1 MTAPFDPHL
10 PAAPPTPVAPA
21 RPGAAPRPGAAERP
35 SPFAR
40 TPEQAARLAEK
51 RAERVALWK
60 TIQDAGGIAA
70 WVRAELANK
79 GVSTD
84 GVDASALSDKQK
96 GAYKEKKRAEAEA
109 RRALKRLAWAAYRET
124 HITHLGGVH
133 WDDDQSPDKL
143 DVDGREERA
152 KDNGLTDLA
161 TPEALAKALGLTI
174 SRLRWLTYHR
184 EVDTG
189 THYRRWQI
197 PKRDGSMR
205 TITAP
210 KGHMK
215 AAQRWA
221 LRNVWDKLPVHGA
234 AHGFLTARSIVTNAR
249 AHAGADVIVKID
261 IKDFFPTITFR
272 RVKGLLRKA
281 GLPEGVATLLGL
293 LSTEPPRDT
302 VSHRGKTLY
311 VASGA
316 RALPQGA
323 PTSPQ
328 ITNTLCRRMDR
339 RLSGLARMLGMR
351 YTRYADDLTF
361 SWHSPS
367 AAAPKSGDTKSGD
380 TKSGDTKSADTK
392 SGGAA
397 RATSG
402 SSSRAPIGLL
412 LRGST
417 AILKAE
423 GFRVHAQKTRIMRAG
438 MRQAVTGLVVNQ
450 APGVPPARVPREV
463 VRKLRAAIKNRELG
477 REGKGPKETIAQ
489 LKGLA
494 AFVYMADPDKGRH
507 FLDRLGALEKAQ
519 EASPPERTPA

>member
-10 PAAPPTPVAPA
+10 PADPPA
-21 RPGAAPRPGAAERP
+21 RAEEPRSPSAPRRP
-35 SPFAR
+35 PSAVSAR
-40 TPEQAARLAEK
+40 TPEQAARLAAL
-51 RAERVALWK
+51 RQERITLWK
-60 TIQDAGGIAA
+60 AIQEAGGIAA
-70 WVRAELANK
+70 WVRAELGKK

-84 GVDASALSDKQK
+84 GLDPSTLSDRQK
-96 GAYKEKKRAEAEA
+96 GAFKEKKRAEAEA
-109 RRALKRLAWAAYRET
+109 RRALKRLAWDAYRET

-133 WDDDQSPDKL
+133 WDDDASPDKL

-152 KDNGLTDLA
+152 RDNQLTEQDSVDK
-161 TPEALAKALGLTI
+161 LAKALGMTI

-210 KGHMK
+210 KGHLK

-249 AHAGADVIVKID
+249 IHAGADVIVKID
-261 IKDFFPTITFR
+261 IQEFFPTITFR

-281 GLPEGVATLLGL
+281 GLSEQVATLLAL
-293 LSTEPPRDT
+293 LSTEPPRD
-302 VSHRGKTLY
+302 VVVHRGKTVH
-311 VASGA
+311 VASGP

-323 PTSPQ
+323 PTSPA
-328 ITNTLCRRMDR
+328 ITNALCRRMDR
-339 RLSGLARMLGMR
+339 RLSGLARLLGLK

-361 SWHSPS
+361 SWKK
-367 AAAPKSGDTKSGD
+367 AAPG
-380 TKSGDTKSADTK
+380 
-392 SGGAA
+392 
-397 RATSG
+397 
-402 SSSRAPIGLL
+402 SRAPIGVL
-412 LRGST
+412 LRGAT
-417 AILKAE
+417 TILRAE
-423 GFRVHAQKTRIMRAG
+423 GFRVHKKKTSVMRAG
-438 MRQAVTGLVVNQ
+438 VRQAVTGLVVNH
-450 APGVPPARVPREV
+450 APGAPPARVQRDV

-477 REGKGPKETIAQ
+477 RPGKGAETLDQ

-494 AFVYMADPDKGRH
+494 AFIHMADPARGRA
-507 FLDRLGALEKAQ
+507 FLDRLAALERA
-519 EASPPERTPA
+519 ASAKDA

>member
-10 PAAPPTPVAPA
+10 PAAPPAAVAPA
-21 RPGAAPRPGAAERP
+21 RASGKPADRP
-35 SPFAR
+35 SPYAR

-51 RAERVALWK
+51 RAERAALWK
-60 TIQDAGGIAA
+60 AIEAAGGIAA

-152 KDNGLTDLA
+152 KDNQLTDLS

-210 KGHMK
+210 KRHMK

-281 GLPEGVATLLGL
+281 GLSEGVATLLGL

-302 VSHRGKTLY
+302 LSHRGKTLY
-311 VASGA
+311 VASGP

-339 RLSGLARMLGMR
+339 RLSGLARMLGMK

-361 SWHSPS
+361 SWRGRAPTADSPS
-367 AAAPKSGDTKSGD
+367 KSS
-380 TKSGDTKSADTK
+380 
-392 SGGAA
+392 A
-397 RATSG
+397 RATPKSSG
-402 SSSRAPIGLL
+402 PAKSSAASPAARAPIGVL

-417 AILKAE
+417 IILKSE

-438 MRQAVTGLVVNQ
+438 VRQAVTGLVVNQ
-450 APGVPPARVPREV
+450 APGAPPARVPRDV

-477 REGKGPKETIAQ
+477 REGKGPKETLAQ
-489 LKGLA
+489 LQGLA
-494 AFVYMADPDKGRH
+494 AFVFMADPDKGRH
-507 FLDRLGALEKAQ
+507 FLDRIAALQKAA
-519 EASPPERTPA
+519 ESPAPERPPT

>member
-1 MTAPFDPHL
+1 MTAPFDSHL
-10 PAAPPTPVAPA
+10 PAAPPVPAQAPSKPA
-21 RPGAAPRPGAAERP
+21 KAEQRP
-35 SPFAR
+35 FTR
-40 TPEQAARLAEK
+40 TPEQATTSAPVAPVAKLAEK

-60 TIQDAGGIAA
+60 VIEEAGGIAA
-70 WVRAELANK
+70 WVRAELTK
-79 GVSTD
+79 QGVATD
-84 GVDASALSDKQK
+84 GLDPSNLEGKQK
-96 GAYKEKKRAEAEA
+96 TAYKDKKKAEAEA
-109 RRALKRLAWAAYRET
+109 RRALKRKAWEAYRET

-152 KDNGLTDLA
+152 KDNALTDLT
-161 TPEALAKALGLTI
+161 TPESLAKALGLTI

-189 THYRRWQI
+189 AHYRRWQI

-210 KGHMK
+210 KSHMK

-234 AHGFLTARSIVTNAR
+234 AHGFLSARSIVTNAR
-249 AHAGADVIVKID
+249 IHAGAEVIVKID

-293 LSTEPPRDT
+293 LSTEPPRHT
-302 VSHRGKTLY
+302 LVHRGKTLH
-311 VASGA
+311 VASGP

-328 ITNTLCRRMDR
+328 ITNVLCRRLDR

-361 SWHSPS
+361 SFRPTSPGQ
-367 AAAPKSGDTKSGD
+367 K
-380 TKSGDTKSADTK
+380 
-392 SGGAA
+392 
-397 RATSG
+397 
-402 SSSRAPIGLL
+402 APIGVL

-417 AILKAE
+417 IILKNE

-438 MRQAVTGLVVNQ
+438 SRQAVTGLVVNH
-450 APGVPPARVPREV
+450 APGAPEARVPRDV

-477 REGKGPKETIAQ
+477 REGKGPKETLAQ

-494 AFVYMADPDKGRH
+494 AFVYMADPEKGRR
-507 FLDRLGALEKAQ
+507 FLDRLAALEKA
-519 EASPPERTPA
+519 EPPAP

>member
-10 PAAPPTPVAPA
+10 PAAPPAPVAPPA
-21 RPGAAPRPGAAERP
+21 RPAGKSEPRP
-35 SPFAR
+35 SPYAR
-40 TPEQAARLAEK
+40 TPEQKAKIAEK

-60 TIQDAGGIAA
+60 AIEAAGGIAA
-70 WVRAELANK
+70 WVRAELASK

-84 GVDASALSDKQK
+84 GVDPSSLEGKQK
-96 GAYKEKKRAEAEA
+96 TAFKDKKKAESEA
-109 RRALKRLAWAAYRET
+109 RRALKRRAWEAYRET

-143 DVDGREERA
+143 DVDGREEKA
-152 KDNGLTDLA
+152 KDNQLTDLT
-161 TPEALAKALGLTI
+161 TPESLAKGLGLTI

-189 THYRRWQI
+189 AHYRRWQI

-234 AHGFLTARSIVTNAR
+234 AHGFLPARSIVTNAR
-249 AHAGADVIVKID
+249 IHAGADVVVKMD

-302 VSHRGKTLY
+302 LVHRGKTLY
-311 VASGA
+311 VASGP

-328 ITNTLCRRMDR
+328 ITNVLCRRLDR
-339 RLSGLARMLGMR
+339 RLSGLARMLSMR

-361 SWHSPS
+361 SWKGPTPDPK
-367 AAAPKSGDTKSGD
+367 AAAGGRSPGADKA
-380 TKSGDTKSADTK
+380 SAVE
-392 SGGAA
+392 SAPG
-397 RATSG
+397 
-402 SSSRAPIGLL
+402 RAPIGVL
-412 LRGST
+412 LRGVSM
-417 AILKAE
+417 ILRNE
-423 GFRVHAQKTRIMRAG
+423 GFRVHAQKTRILRAG
-438 MRQAVTGLVVNQ
+438 TRQAVTGLVVNH
-450 APGVPPARVPREV
+450 APGAPPARVPRDV

-477 REGKGPKETIAQ
+477 REGKGPKETLSQ

-494 AFVYMADPDKGRH
+494 AFVYMADPDKGRR
-507 FLDRLGALEKAQ
+507 FLDRLGALEKA
-519 EASPPERTPA
+519 ESAAESPGRPPE

>member
-10 PAAPPTPVAPA
+10 PAAPPVVAQ
-21 RPGAAPRPGAAERP
+21 PRPTKSASKQAP
-35 SPFAR
+35 SRSPYAR
-40 TPEQAARLAEK
+40 TPEQAAKLASI
-51 RAERVALWK
+51 RAERAALWK
-60 TIQDAGGIAA
+60 KIEEAGGIAA

-84 GVDASALSDKQK
+84 GLDPSTLSDKQK
-96 GAYKEKKRAEAEA
+96 GAFKEKKRAEAEA
-109 RRALKRLAWAAYRET
+109 RRALKRLAWAAYKET
-124 HITHLGGVH
+124 HISHLGAVH

-143 DVDGREERA
+143 DIDGREERA
-152 KDNGLTDLA
+152 KDNQLADLR
-161 TPEALAKALGLTI
+161 TPDDLAKALGLTI

-184 EVDTG
+184 DVDSG

-197 PKRDGSMR
+197 PKRDGTLR

-210 KGHMK
+210 RSHMK

-261 IKDFFPTITFR
+261 IQDFFPTITFR

-281 GLPEGVATLLGL
+281 GLPEGVSTLLGL
-293 LSTEPPRDT
+293 LCTEPPRDT
-302 VSHRGKTLY
+302 LVHRGKTLY
-311 VASGA
+311 VASGP

-328 ITNTLCRRMDR
+328 ITNALCRRMDR
-339 RLSGLARMLGMR
+339 RLSGLARMLGMA

-361 SWHSPS
+361 SWKQPVSKPED
-367 AAAPKSGDTKSGD
+367 AASVPV
-380 TKSGDTKSADTK
+380 
-392 SGGAA
+392 
-397 RATSG
+397 
-402 SSSRAPIGLL
+402 RAPIGVL
-412 LRGST
+412 LRGSS

-423 GFRVHAQKTRIMRAG
+423 GFRVHAKKTRIMRAG
-438 MRQAVTGLVVNQ
+438 TRQAVTGLVVN
-450 APGVPPARVPREV
+450 AASGAPPARVPRDV
-463 VRKLRAAIKNRELG
+463 VRRLRAAIKNRELG
-477 REGKGPKETIAQ
+477 REGKGPKETLAQ

-494 AFVYMADPDKGRH
+494 AFVYMADPEKGRR
-507 FLDRLGALEKAQ
+507 FLDRLSALEKAQ
-519 EASPPERTPA
+519 PESTDPTS